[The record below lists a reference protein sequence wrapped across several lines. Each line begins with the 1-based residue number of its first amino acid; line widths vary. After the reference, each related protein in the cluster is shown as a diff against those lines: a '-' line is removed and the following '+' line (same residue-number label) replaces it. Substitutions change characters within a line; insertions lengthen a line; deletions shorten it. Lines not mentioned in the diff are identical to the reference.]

1 MKRVVPILRPATTDR
16 RSFLASVGVSVATG
30 LAWNGCVS
38 DAHVA
43 PRPASPPA
51 RGLLPAGD
59 LLIDPDL
66 TYVQTGSLGPT
77 PRPVIERTIA
87 VWRELERDPTAL
99 GYGPLEQGMELVRAK
114 AAALLGCQL
123 RELVITTSTTE
134 GINWVAQGVALAPG
148 DRILTT
154 DQEHPGGRVGWDFV
168 AKRYGATIDVVAI
181 PAGENDAAAIVER
194 FARLVT
200 PRTRVVAFSHVLTS
214 TGLRMPVAELT
225 ALARRAGAISVVDGA
240 QAAGGIAV
248 DVEQLGCDVYA
259 TSGHKWLL
267 GPKGT
272 GLLYL
277 GDSLGD
283 RLQVIAL
290 EDGRAVYSHSVG
302 VCSIPSVHGLGAAI
316 DYLTTLGIARVEA
329 HNLAL
334 HRYAFDALSKLPR
347 LHIVSARDGALA
359 SPLLTYALP
368 AEVDA
373 WALADKLHTAHRV
386 EVKGVPRE
394 FLNGHRVSTHAFN
407 DERDVDRLVA
417 ALRTELG

>member
-1 MKRVVPILRPATTDR
+1 MTTDR
-16 RSFLASVGVSVATG
+16 RWFLTSVGAG
-30 LAWNGCVS
+30 LVWSGCV
-38 DAHVA
+38 ANAQTA
-43 PRPASPPA
+43 PQVASPKP
-51 RGLLPAGD
+51 RGLLPDGD
-59 LLIDPDL
+59 LLIDREL
-66 TYVQTGSLGPT
+66 AYVQTGSLGPT
-77 PRPVIERTIA
+77 PRPVLDRTIA

-99 GYGPLEQGMELVRAK
+99 GYGPLEQGMELVRQK
-114 AAALLGCQL
+114 AAALLGCDL

-181 PAGENDAAAIVER
+181 PPGENDVAAIVER
-194 FARLVT
+194 FTRLVT

-225 ALARRAGAISVVDGA
+225 ALARRAGAISLVDGA

-248 DVEQLGCDVYA
+248 DVKQLGCDVYA

-277 GDSLGD
+277 GDSLGK
-283 RLQVIAL
+283 RLEVIAL
-290 EDGRAVYSHSVG
+290 VDGRAVYSHSVG
-302 VCSIPSVHGLGAAI
+302 VCSIPSVHGLGTAI
-316 DYLTTLGIARVEA
+316 DYIGALGIAKIEA
-329 HNLAL
+329 YNLAL
-334 HRYAFDALSKLPR
+334 HRYAFDALSKVAR
-347 LHIVSARDGALA
+347 LHIVSVRDGALA
-359 SPLLTYALP
+359 TPLLTYTLP
-368 AEVDA
+368 ADVDA
-373 WALADKLHTAHRV
+373 GALADKLRKVHQV

-394 FLNGHRVSTHAFN
+394 WLNGHRVSTHAFN
-407 DERDVDRLVA
+407 DERDIDRLAA
-417 ALRTELG
+417 ALRTELQVR

>member
-1 MKRVVPILRPATTDR
+1 VTTDR
-16 RSFLASVGVSVATG
+16 RAFLASVGASVATG
-30 LAWNGCVS
+30 LAWNGCVPTTP
-38 DAHVA
+38 HA
-43 PRPASPPA
+43 PSAKQH
-51 RGLLPAGD
+51 GLLPAGD
-59 LLIDPDL
+59 LLIDPEL

-77 PRPVIERTIA
+77 PRPVLERTIA

-99 GYGPLEQGMELVRAK
+99 GYGPLEQGMELVRGK
-114 AAALLGCQL
+114 AAALLGCDL

-168 AKRYGATIDVVAI
+168 AKRYGAAIDVVAI
-181 PAGENDAAAIVER
+181 PPGENDAAAIVER

-214 TGLRMPVAELT
+214 TGVRMPVAELA

-248 DVEQLGCDVYA
+248 DVKQLGCDVYA

-302 VCSIPSVHGLGAAI
+302 VCSIPSVHGLGAAL
-316 DYLTTLGIARVEA
+316 DYITALGIARVEA

-334 HRYAFDALSKLPR
+334 HRYAFDALAKLSK
-347 LHIVSARDGALA
+347 LHIVSVRDGSLA

-368 AEVDA
+368 AGVDA
-373 WALADKLHTAHRV
+373 WALADKLHKAHRV

-407 DERDVDRLVA
+407 DERDIDRLVA
-417 ALRTELG
+417 ALRAELQA

>member
-1 MKRVVPILRPATTDR
+1 MTTDR
-16 RSFLASVGVSVATG
+16 RSFLASVGASVATG
-30 LAWNGCVS
+30 LAWSGCVPNAQS
-38 DAHVA
+38 VAHA
-43 PRPASPPA
+43 ASPKQ
-51 RGLLPAGD
+51 RGVVPAGD
-59 LLIDPDL
+59 LMIDPEL
-66 TYVQTGSLGPT
+66 SYVQTCSLGPT
-77 PRPVIERTIA
+77 TRPVLERTIE

-114 AAALLGCQL
+114 AAALLGCDL

-134 GINWVAQGVALAPG
+134 GINWVAQGVALVPG

-181 PAGENDAAAIVER
+181 PLGENDAAAIVER
-194 FARLVT
+194 FTRLVT
-200 PRTRVVAFSHVLTS
+200 PRTRVLAFSHVLTS

-225 ALARRAGAISVVDGA
+225 ALARHAGAISVVDGA

-248 DVEQLGCDVYA
+248 DVKQLGCDVYA

-283 RLQVIAL
+283 RLEVIAL
-290 EDGRAVYSHSVG
+290 QDGRAVYSHSVG

-316 DYLTTLGIARVEA
+316 DYIGALGIARVEA
-329 HNLAL
+329 YNLAL
-334 HRYAFDALSKLPR
+334 HRYAFDALSKLAR
-347 LHIVSARDGALA
+347 LRIVSARDGALA
-359 SPLLTYALP
+359 SPLLTYTLP
-368 AEVDA
+368 ADVDA
-373 WALADKLHTAHRV
+373 WALADKLRTVHRV

-394 FLNGHRVSTHAFN
+394 WLNGHRVSTHAFN
-407 DERDVDRLVA
+407 DERDIDRLVA
-417 ALRTELG
+417 ALRIELHA

>member
-1 MKRVVPILRPATTDR
+1 MGKQ
-16 RSFLASVGVSVATG
+16 
-30 LAWNGCVS
+30 
-38 DAHVA
+38 
-43 PRPASPPA
+43 
-51 RGLLPAGD
+51 RGLLPPGD

-66 TYVQTGSLGPT
+66 SYVQTGSLGPT
-77 PRPVIERTIA
+77 PRPVLDKTLA
-87 VWRELERDPTAL
+87 VWRELERDPTAF
-99 GYGPLEQGMELVRAK
+99 GYGPLEQGMEGVRAK

-134 GINWVAQGVALAPG
+134 GINWVAQGITLAPG

-181 PAGENDAAAIVER
+181 PPGENDAAAIVDR
-194 FARLVT
+194 FSKLVT
-200 PRTRVVAFSHVLTS
+200 PRTRVLSFSHVLTS

-240 QAAGGIAV
+240 QAAGGVAV
-248 DVEQLGCDVYA
+248 DVKQLGCDVYA

-277 GDSLGD
+277 SDALVD
-283 RLQVIAL
+283 RLEVIAL
-290 EDGRAVYSHSVG
+290 QDGRAVYSHSVG
-302 VCSIPSVHGLGAAI
+302 VCSIPSVHGLGAAL
-316 DYLTTLGIARVEA
+316 DYITALGIARVEA

-334 HRYAFDALSKLPR
+334 HRYAFDALAKLPKV
-347 LHIVSARDGALA
+347 HIVSARDGSLA
-359 SPLLTYALP
+359 TPLLTYALP
-368 AEVDA
+368 AGVDA
-373 WALADKLHTAHRV
+373 WALADKLHTAYRV

-407 DERDVDRLVA
+407 DERDIDRLVS
-417 ALRTELG
+417 ALRAELG